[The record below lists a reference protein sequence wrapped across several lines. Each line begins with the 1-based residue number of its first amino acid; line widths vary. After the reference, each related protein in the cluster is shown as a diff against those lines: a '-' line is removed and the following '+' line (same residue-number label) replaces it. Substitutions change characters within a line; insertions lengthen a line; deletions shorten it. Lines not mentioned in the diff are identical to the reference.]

1 MNRQPSTSIL
11 SIVPIFKQFPH
22 FGGLAGSRSLGGLGK
37 LPPFG
42 GLAGSRSLGGLGKVP
57 RYVLFGLAGSRSLGG
72 LGEFPPFGGLAGSR
86 SLGGLGK
93 VPLHHLIP
101 LNSIVGL
108 VHSTQSGPT
117 EDEGK
122 YCSGYKD
129 DGFDLAV
136 LFVAALVVSVVSSSI
151 GQSVGEDAFNLDAIS
166 GVGVEVGIHDV
177 RRV

>member
-1 MNRQPSTSIL
+1 LTKIL
-11 SIVPIFKQFPH
+11 IIYILNIHEQATIYKHFKHSSH
-22 FGGLAGSRSLGGLGK
+22 FQTISSFWGLAGSRSLGGLGK
-37 LPPFG
+37 LPPFA
-42 GLAGSRSLGGLGKVP
+42 GLAGSRSLGGLC
-57 RYVLFGLAGSRSLGG
+57 
-72 LGEFPPFGGLAGSR
+72 
-86 SLGGLGK
+86 K

-117 EDEGK
+117 EDDGN
-122 YCSGYKD
+122 YCSGHKGE
-129 DGFDLAV
+129 GFDLAV

-151 GQSVGEDAFNLDAIS
+151 GQSVGEDAVNLDAIS